1 MKDYEPERQPSIEI
15 STQVSAEQHWQALDR
30 STLGPRSVL
39 LYAERLSEA
48 VDLRSM
54 LSTDQIMAVQVAG
67 DPAADGAVLDFA
79 FVQGLRKQCIAAEV
93 PFHFAGTGANFQMKG
108 RVFHIPAKLQASQA
122 AKAEMEYFPIC
133 LAMNAPVP
141 ALAQDMTGDAGQTAK
156 TDTASMEMRKP
167 QRSNAGRRSV
177 QMGGWEAMGHVPS
190 MFDCMDGGP
199 EHAPS
204 MFDQIAGGTYGGAS
218 MSVSPDRRGSMAAV
232 GAAMPDADGFTAVS
246 FNPFEDGEET
256 AQENVRPEDEDPTFF
271 GSLEHPSVKNLH
283 YTIEISD
290 DDDDYQGAS
299 AEDHRQLEES
309 ERARKSSA
317 QVQFLQES
325 LRLAEDGGHP

>member
-15 STQVSAEQHWQALDR
+15 STQASAEQHWQALDR
-30 STLGPRSVL
+30 SALGPRSVL

-48 VDLRSM
+48 LDLRSM
-54 LSTDQIMAVQVAG
+54 LSTGQIMAVQVAG
-67 DPAADGAVLDFA
+67 DPAEDGAVLDFA
-79 FVQGLRKQCIAAEV
+79 YVQGLRKQCIAADV
-93 PFHFAGTGANFQMKG
+93 PFHFAGTGTNFQMKG
-108 RVFHIPAKLQASQA
+108 RMFHIPAKLQASQA

-141 ALAQDMTGDAGQTAK
+141 ALD
-156 TDTASMEMRKP
+156 
-167 QRSNAGRRSV
+167 
-177 QMGGWEAMGHVPS
+177 
-190 MFDCMDGGP
+190 
-199 EHAPS
+199 HAPS
-204 MFDQIAGGTYGGAS
+204 IFDQ
-218 MSVSPDRRGSMAAV
+218 MSSGKVAL
-232 GAAMPDADGFTAVS
+232 PDADGFAPVS
-246 FNPFEDGEET
+246 FNPFEDGEDT
-256 AQENVRPEDEDPTFF
+256 AQENAHPEDEDPTFF

-283 YTIEISD
+283 YTIEVSD

-299 AEDHRQLEES
+299 AEDHLQLEEC

>member
-15 STQVSAEQHWQALDR
+15 STQASAEQHWQALDR
-30 STLGPRSVL
+30 SALAPRSVL

-48 VDLRSM
+48 LDLRPM
-54 LSTDQIMAVQVAG
+54 LSTGQIMAVQVAG
-67 DPAADGAVLDFA
+67 DRAEDGAVLDFA
-79 FVQGLRKQCIAAEV
+79 FVQGLRKQCIAADV

-122 AKAEMEYFPIC
+122 AKAEIEYFPIC

-141 ALAQDMTGDAGQTAK
+141 TLAEEMSGDAGQAAK
-156 TDTASMEMRKP
+156 ADTASVEMRKP
-167 QRSNAGRRSV
+167 QRSDAGRRSI
-177 QMGGWEAMGHVPS
+177 QTEWEAMGHAPS
-190 MFDCMDGGP
+190 MFDCMDG
-199 EHAPS
+199 
-204 MFDQIAGGTYGGAS
+204 DTNRGA
-218 MSVSPDRRGSMAAV
+218 SMAAV

-256 AQENVRPEDEDPTFF
+256 AQENARPEDEDPTFF

-283 YTIEISD
+283 YTIEVSD

>member
-1 MKDYEPERQPSIEI
+1 M
-15 STQVSAEQHWQALDR
+15 
-30 STLGPRSVL
+30 
-39 LYAERLSEA
+39 
-48 VDLRSM
+48 
-54 LSTDQIMAVQVAG
+54 
-67 DPAADGAVLDFA
+67 LDFA
-79 FVQGLRKQCIAAEV
+79 FVQGLRKQCIAADV

-122 AKAEMEYFPIC
+122 AKAEIEYFPIC

-141 ALAQDMTGDAGQTAK
+141 TLAEEMSGDAGQAAK
-156 TDTASMEMRKP
+156 ADTASVEMRKP
-167 QRSNAGRRSV
+167 QRSDAGRRSI
-177 QMGGWEAMGHVPS
+177 QTEWEAMGHAPS
-190 MFDCMDGGP
+190 MFDCMDG
-199 EHAPS
+199 
-204 MFDQIAGGTYGGAS
+204 DTN
-218 MSVSPDRRGSMAAV
+218 RGESMAAV

-256 AQENVRPEDEDPTFF
+256 AQEDARLEDEDPTFF
-271 GSLEHPSVKNLH
+271 GSPEHPSVKNLH
-283 YTIEISD
+283 YTIEVSD

-299 AEDHRQLEES
+299 AEDHRQLEVS

>member
-15 STQVSAEQHWQALDR
+15 STQASAEQHWQALDR
-30 STLGPRSVL
+30 STLEPRSVL

-48 VDLRSM
+48 VDLRPM
-54 LSTDQIMAVQVAG
+54 LSTGQIMAVQVAG

-133 LAMNAPVP
+133 LARNAPVP
-141 ALAQDMTGDAGQTAK
+141 ALD
-156 TDTASMEMRKP
+156 
-167 QRSNAGRRSV
+167 
-177 QMGGWEAMGHVPS
+177 
-190 MFDCMDGGP
+190 
-199 EHAPS
+199 HAPS
-204 MFDQIAGGTYGGAS
+204 IVEQMSGGA
-218 MSVSPDRRGSMAAV
+218 VAL
-232 GAAMPDADGFTAVS
+232 PDADGFTAVS

-256 AQENVRPEDEDPTFF
+256 AQENARPEDEDPTFF
-271 GSLEHPSVKNLH
+271 GSPEHPSVKNLH
-283 YTIEISD
+283 YTIEVSD

-309 ERARKSSA
+309 ERARKSGA

>member
-15 STQVSAEQHWQALDR
+15 STQASADQHWQALDR
-30 STLGPRSVL
+30 STLAPRSVL

-48 VDLRSM
+48 VDLRPM
-54 LSTDQIMAVQVAG
+54 LSTGLIMAVQVAG
-67 DPAADGAVLDFA
+67 DPAEDGAVLDFA
-79 FVQGLRKQCIAAEV
+79 FVQGLRKQCIAANV

-141 ALAQDMTGDAGQTAK
+141 ALD
-156 TDTASMEMRKP
+156 
-167 QRSNAGRRSV
+167 
-177 QMGGWEAMGHVPS
+177 
-190 MFDCMDGGP
+190 
-199 EHAPS
+199 HAPS
-204 MFDQIAGGTYGGAS
+204 LFDQMSGGTERRAS
-218 MSVSPDRRGSMAAV
+218 L
-232 GAAMPDADGFTAVS
+232 PDADGFAPVS
-246 FNPFEDGEET
+246 FNPFEDGD
-256 AQENVRPEDEDPTFF
+256 ARPEDEEPAFF
-271 GSLEHPSVKNLH
+271 GSPEHPSVKNLH
-283 YTIEISD
+283 YTIEVSD

-309 ERARKSSA
+309 ERARKSGA

>member
-1 MKDYEPERQPSIEI
+1 MKDYEPERQPLIEI
-15 STQVSAEQHWQALDR
+15 STQASADQHWQALDR
-30 STLGPRSVL
+30 SAIAPRSVL

-48 VDLRSM
+48 VDLRPM
-54 LSTDQIMAVQVAG
+54 LSTGQIMAVQVAG

-141 ALAQDMTGDAGQTAK
+141 ALDQEMSVDVGQAAK
-156 TDTASMEMRKP
+156 TDTASMEKRKP
-167 QRSNAGRRSV
+167 QRSDAGRRSV
-177 QMGGWEAMGHVPS
+177 QTGWEAMGHAPS

-204 MFDQIAGGTYGGAS
+204 MFDRMAGGTDRGA
-218 MSVSPDRRGSMAAV
+218 SMAAV

-256 AQENVRPEDEDPTFF
+256 AQENARPEDEDPMFF
-271 GSLEHPSVKNLH
+271 GSPEHPSVKNLH
-283 YTIEISD
+283 YTIEVSD

-309 ERARKSSA
+309 ERARKSGA

>member
-15 STQVSAEQHWQALDR
+15 STQASAEQHWHALDR
-30 STLGPRSVL
+30 SALGPRSVL
-39 LYAERLSEA
+39 LYAARLSEA
-48 VDLRSM
+48 LDLRSM
-54 LSTDQIMAVQVAG
+54 LSTGQIMAVQVAG
-67 DPAADGAVLDFA
+67 DPAEDGAVLDFA

-133 LAMNAPVP
+133 LAMNAPVT
-141 ALAQDMTGDAGQTAK
+141 AMDQDMSVEAGRAAK
-156 TDTASMEMRKP
+156 DDTSSMETRKP
-167 QRSNAGRRSV
+167 QRSDAGRRFV
-177 QMGGWEAMGHVPS
+177 QTGWEAMGHAPS

-204 MFDQIAGGTYGGAS
+204 MFDRMTGGTDRRES
-218 MSVSPDRRGSMAAV
+218 MSAGQVAL
-232 GAAMPDADGFTAVS
+232 PDADGFAPVN

-256 AQENVRPEDEDPTFF
+256 AQENARPEDEDPTFF
-271 GSLEHPSVKNLH
+271 GSPEHPSVKNLH
-283 YTIEISD
+283 YTIEVSD

-309 ERARKSSA
+309 ERARKSGA

>member
-15 STQVSAEQHWQALDR
+15 STQASAEQHWHALDR
-30 STLGPRSVL
+30 SALGPRSVL
-39 LYAERLSEA
+39 LYAARLSEA
-48 VDLRSM
+48 LDLRSM
-54 LSTDQIMAVQVAG
+54 LSTGQIMAVQVAG
-67 DPAADGAVLDFA
+67 DPAEDGAVLDFA

-133 LAMNAPVP
+133 LAMNAPVT
-141 ALAQDMTGDAGQTAK
+141 AMDQDMSVEAGRAAK
-156 TDTASMEMRKP
+156 DDTSSMETRKP
-167 QRSNAGRRSV
+167 QRSDAGRRFV
-177 QMGGWEAMGHVPS
+177 QTGWEAMGHAPS

-204 MFDQIAGGTYGGAS
+204 MFDRMTGGTDRRES
-218 MSVSPDRRGSMAAV
+218 MSAGQVAL
-232 GAAMPDADGFTAVS
+232 PDADGFAPVN

-256 AQENVRPEDEDPTFF
+256 AQENARPEDEDPTFF

-283 YTIEISD
+283 YTIEVSD

>member
-1 MKDYEPERQPSIEI
+1 MKDYEAERQPSIEI
-15 STQVSAEQHWQALDR
+15 STQASAEQHWQALDR
-30 STLGPRSVL
+30 SALGPRSVL
-39 LYAERLSEA
+39 LYAARLSEA

-54 LSTDQIMAVQVAG
+54 LSTGQIMAVQVAG

-141 ALAQDMTGDAGQTAK
+141 AL
-156 TDTASMEMRKP
+156 DTYVPDHA
-167 QRSNAGRRSV
+167 
-177 QMGGWEAMGHVPS
+177 PS

-199 EHAPS
+199 DHAPS
-204 MFDQIAGGTYGGAS
+204 MFDRMAGGTARGAS
-218 MSVSPDRRGSMAAV
+218 RSAV

-256 AQENVRPEDEDPTFF
+256 AQENARPEDEDPTFF
-271 GSLEHPSVKNLH
+271 GSPEHPSVKNLH
-283 YTIEISD
+283 YTIEVSD

>member
-15 STQVSAEQHWQALDR
+15 STQASADQHWQALDR
-30 STLGPRSVL
+30 STLAPRSVL

-54 LSTDQIMAVQVAG
+54 LSTGQIMAVQVAG

-79 FVQGLRKQCIAAEV
+79 FVQELRKQCIAAEV

-108 RVFHIPAKLQASQA
+108 RVFHIPAKLQVSQA

-141 ALAQDMTGDAGQTAK
+141 ALDQDMTGDAAQAAK
-156 TDTASMEMRKP
+156 TDTASMEMRKL
-167 QRSNAGRRSV
+167 QRSDAGRRSV
-177 QMGGWEAMGHVPS
+177 QTGWEAMG
-190 MFDCMDGGP
+190 
-199 EHAPS
+199 HAPS

-232 GAAMPDADGFTAVS
+232 GVAMPDADGFTAVS

-271 GSLEHPSVKNLH
+271 GSPEHPSVKNLH
-283 YTIEISD
+283 YTIEVSD

-309 ERARKSSA
+309 ERARKSGA

>member
-15 STQVSAEQHWQALDR
+15 STQASAEQHWQALDR
-30 STLGPRSVL
+30 STLEPRSVL

-54 LSTDQIMAVQVAG
+54 LSTGQIMAMQVAG
-67 DPAADGAVLDFA
+67 DPAENGAVLDFA

-156 TDTASMEMRKP
+156 TDTASMETRKP
-167 QRSNAGRRSV
+167 QRSDAGRRSV
-177 QMGGWEAMGHVPS
+177 QTGGWEAMGHAPS
-190 MFDCMDGGP
+190 MFDCMDVGP
-199 EHAPS
+199 EHVPS
-204 MFDQIAGGTYGGAS
+204 MFDRMAGGRDRGAS
-218 MSVSPDRRGSMAAV
+218 MAVV
-232 GAAMPDADGFTAVS
+232 GAAMPDADGFKAVS

-256 AQENVRPEDEDPTFF
+256 AQENARPEDEDPTFF
-271 GSLEHPSVKNLH
+271 GSPEHPSVKNLH
-283 YTIEISD
+283 YTIEVSD

-309 ERARKSSA
+309 ERARKSGA

>member
-15 STQVSAEQHWQALDR
+15 STQASADQHWQALDR
-30 STLGPRSVL
+30 STLAPRSVL

-48 VDLRSM
+48 LDLRPM
-54 LSTDQIMAVQVAG
+54 LSTGQIMAVLVAG

-122 AKAEMEYFPIC
+122 AKAEVEYFPIC

-167 QRSNAGRRSV
+167 QRSDAGRRSV
-177 QMGGWEAMGHVPS
+177 QTGWEAMG
-190 MFDCMDGGP
+190 
-199 EHAPS
+199 HAPS

-218 MSVSPDRRGSMAAV
+218 MSVDPDRRGSMAAV

-256 AQENVRPEDEDPTFF
+256 AQENARPEDEDPTFF
-271 GSLEHPSVKNLH
+271 GSPEHPSVKNLH
-283 YTIEISD
+283 YTIEVSD

>member
-15 STQVSAEQHWQALDR
+15 STQASADQHWQALDR
-30 STLGPRSVL
+30 STLAPRSVL

-48 VDLRSM
+48 VDLRPM
-54 LSTDQIMAVQVAG
+54 LSTGLIMAVQVAG
-67 DPAADGAVLDFA
+67 DPAEDGAVLDFA
-79 FVQGLRKQCIAAEV
+79 FVQGLRKQCIAADV
-93 PFHFAGTGANFQMKG
+93 PFHFAGTGTNFQMKG
-108 RVFHIPAKLQASQA
+108 RMFHIPAKLQASQA
-122 AKAEMEYFPIC
+122 AKAELEYFPIC

-141 ALAQDMTGDAGQTAK
+141 ALAQDLSEDAGQAAK
-156 TDTASMEMRKP
+156 IDTTSEETRKP
-167 QRSNAGRRSV
+167 QRSYAGRRSV
-177 QMGGWEAMGHVPS
+177 QTGGWEAMGH
-190 MFDCMDGGP
+190 
-199 EHAPS
+199 APS
-204 MFDQIAGGTYGGAS
+204 MFDQMSGGQDRGRS
-218 MSVSPDRRGSMAAV
+218 MSSGAV
-232 GAAMPDADGFTAVS
+232 ALPDADGFAPVS
-246 FNPFEDGEET
+246 FNPFEDGEDT
-256 AQENVRPEDEDPTFF
+256 AQENAHPEDEDPTFF
-271 GSLEHPSVKNLH
+271 GSPEHPSVKNLH

>member
-15 STQVSAEQHWQALDR
+15 STQASAEQHWQALDR
-30 STLGPRSVL
+30 SALAPRSVL

-48 VDLRSM
+48 LDLRPM
-54 LSTDQIMAVQVAG
+54 LSTGLIMAVQVAG

-79 FVQGLRKQCIAAEV
+79 FVQGLRKQCIAADV

-122 AKAEMEYFPIC
+122 TKAEMEYFPIC
-133 LAMNAPVP
+133 LAMNAPAP
-141 ALAQDMTGDAGQTAK
+141 ALAQDMTGDAGQAAK
-156 TDTASMEMRKP
+156 IDTTSMEMRKP
-167 QRSNAGRRSV
+167 QRSDAGRRSV
-177 QMGGWEAMGHVPS
+177 QTGWEAMGHAPS

-199 EHAPS
+199 DHAPS
-204 MFDQIAGGTYGGAS
+204 MFDRMAGGTDRGAL
-218 MSVSPDRRGSMAAV
+218 MSAGPNRRGSMAAV
-232 GAAMPDADGFTAVS
+232 GAALPDADGFTAVS

-256 AQENVRPEDEDPTFF
+256 VQENARPEDEDPTFF
-271 GSLEHPSVKNLH
+271 GSPEHLSVKNLH
-283 YTIEISD
+283 YRIEVSD

-309 ERARKSSA
+309 ERARKSGA

>member
-30 STLGPRSVL
+30 SALGPRSVL

-48 VDLRSM
+48 VDLRPM
-54 LSTDQIMAVQVAG
+54 LSTGLIMAVQVAG
-67 DPAADGAVLDFA
+67 DPAENGAVLDFA
-79 FVQGLRKQCIAAEV
+79 YVQGIRKQCIAADV

-108 RVFHIPAKLQASQA
+108 RVFHIPKKLQASQA

-133 LAMNAPVP
+133 LAMNAPVT
-141 ALAQDMTGDAGQTAK
+141 AMDQDMSVEAGRAAK
-156 TDTASMEMRKP
+156 DDTSSMETRKP
-167 QRSNAGRRSV
+167 QRSDAGRRSV
-177 QMGGWEAMGHVPS
+177 QTGWEAMGHAPS
-190 MFDCMDGGP
+190 MFDCMDGSTD
-199 EHAPS
+199 HAPS
-204 MFDQIAGGTYGGAS
+204 MFDRMAGGT
-218 MSVSPDRRGSMAAV
+218 DRGESMAVV

-246 FNPFEDGEET
+246 FNP
-256 AQENVRPEDEDPTFF
+256 P
-271 GSLEHPSVKNLH
+271 EHPSVKNLH
-283 YTIEISD
+283 YTIEVSD

>member
-15 STQVSAEQHWQALDR
+15 STQASADQHWQALDR
-30 STLGPRSVL
+30 STLAPRSVL

-54 LSTDQIMAVQVAG
+54 LSTGQIMAVQVSG

-108 RVFHIPAKLQASQA
+108 RVFHIPAKLQTSQA

-141 ALAQDMTGDAGQTAK
+141 ALDQEMSVDAGQAAK
-156 TDTASMEMRKP
+156 IDTASMEIRKP
-167 QRSNAGRRSV
+167 QRSDAGRRSV
-177 QMGGWEAMGHVPS
+177 QTGGWEAMGHAPS

-204 MFDQIAGGTYGGAS
+204 MFDRMAGGRDRG
-218 MSVSPDRRGSMAAV
+218 VSTPFV

-256 AQENVRPEDEDPTFF
+256 AQENARPEDEDPTFF

-283 YTIEISD
+283 YTIEVSD

>member
-15 STQVSAEQHWQALDR
+15 STQASADQKWQALDR
-30 STLGPRSVL
+30 SALGPRSVL
-39 LYAERLSEA
+39 LYAVRLSEA
-48 VDLRSM
+48 VDLRPM
-54 LSTDQIMAVQVAG
+54 LSTGQIMAVQVAG
-67 DPAADGAVLDFA
+67 DAAEDGAVLDFA

-141 ALAQDMTGDAGQTAK
+141 ALAQEMSGDAGQAAK
-156 TDTASMEMRKP
+156 TDTTSMEMRKP
-167 QRSNAGRRSV
+167 QRSDAGRRSV
-177 QMGGWEAMGHVPS
+177 QTGWEAMGHAPS

-199 EHAPS
+199 DHAPS
-204 MFDQIAGGTYGGAS
+204 MFDRMAGGTDRGAL
-218 MSVSPDRRGSMAAV
+218 MSAGPNRRGSMAAV
-232 GAAMPDADGFTAVS
+232 GAALPDADGFTAVS

-256 AQENVRPEDEDPTFF
+256 VQENARPEDEDPTFF
-271 GSLEHPSVKNLH
+271 GSPEHPSVKNLH
-283 YTIEISD
+283 YTIEVSD

>member
-15 STQVSAEQHWQALDR
+15 STQALAEQHWQALDR
-30 STLGPRSVL
+30 STLAPRSVL

-48 VDLRSM
+48 VDLRPM
-54 LSTDQIMAVQVAG
+54 LSTGQIMAVQVAG

-156 TDTASMEMRKP
+156 TNTASMEMRKS
-167 QRSNAGRRSV
+167 QRSDAGRRSV
-177 QMGGWEAMGHVPS
+177 QTGGWEAMGHAPS

-204 MFDQIAGGTYGGAS
+204 MFDRMACGTDRGAS
-218 MSVSPDRRGSMAAV
+218 MAVV

-246 FNPFEDGEET
+246 FNPFDDGEET
-256 AQENVRPEDEDPTFF
+256 AQENARPEDENPTFF

-283 YTIEISD
+283 YTIEVSD

>member
-15 STQVSAEQHWQALDR
+15 STQASADQHWQALDR
-30 STLGPRSVL
+30 STLAPRSVL

-48 VDLRSM
+48 VDLRPM
-54 LSTDQIMAVQVAG
+54 LSTGLIMAVQVAG
-67 DPAADGAVLDFA
+67 DPAEDGAVLDFA
-79 FVQGLRKQCIAAEV
+79 YVQGLRKQCIAADV
-93 PFHFAGTGANFQMKG
+93 PFHFAGTGTNFQMKG
-108 RVFHIPAKLQASQA
+108 RMFHIPAKLQASQA

-141 ALAQDMTGDAGQTAK
+141 ALAQDLSEDAGQAAK
-156 TDTASMEMRKP
+156 IDTTSVETRKP
-167 QRSNAGRRSV
+167 QRSYAGRRSV
-177 QMGGWEAMGHVPS
+177 QTGGWEAMGH
-190 MFDCMDGGP
+190 
-199 EHAPS
+199 APS
-204 MFDQIAGGTYGGAS
+204 MFDQMSGGQDRGRS
-218 MSVSPDRRGSMAAV
+218 MSSGAV
-232 GAAMPDADGFTAVS
+232 ALPDADGFAPVS
-246 FNPFEDGEET
+246 FNPFEDGEDT
-256 AQENVRPEDEDPTFF
+256 AQENAHPEDEDPTFF
-271 GSLEHPSVKNLH
+271 GSPEHPSVKNLH
-283 YTIEISD
+283 YTIEVSD

>member
-15 STQVSAEQHWQALDR
+15 STQASADQHWQALDR

-48 VDLRSM
+48 VDLRPM
-54 LSTDQIMAVQVAG
+54 LSTGLIMAVQVAG
-67 DPAADGAVLDFA
+67 DPAEDGAVLDFA
-79 FVQGLRKQCIAAEV
+79 YVQGLRKQCIAADV
-93 PFHFAGTGANFQMKG
+93 PFHFAGTGTNFQMKG
-108 RVFHIPAKLQASQA
+108 RMFHIPAKLQASQA

-141 ALAQDMTGDAGQTAK
+141 ALAQDLSEDAGQAAK
-156 TDTASMEMRKP
+156 IDTTSVETCKP
-167 QRSNAGRRSV
+167 QRSYAGRRSV
-177 QMGGWEAMGHVPS
+177 QTGGWEAMGH
-190 MFDCMDGGP
+190 
-199 EHAPS
+199 APS
-204 MFDQIAGGTYGGAS
+204 MFDQMSGGQDRGRS
-218 MSVSPDRRGSMAAV
+218 MPSGTDAL
-232 GAAMPDADGFTAVS
+232 PDADGFAPVS
-246 FNPFEDGEET
+246 FNPFEDGEDT
-256 AQENVRPEDEDPTFF
+256 AQENAHPEDEDPTFF
-271 GSLEHPSVKNLH
+271 GSPEHPSVKNLH
-283 YTIEISD
+283 YTIEVSD

-309 ERARKSSA
+309 ERARKSGA

>member
-15 STQVSAEQHWQALDR
+15 STQASAEQHWQAFDR
-30 STLGPRSVL
+30 SALGPRSVL
-39 LYAERLSEA
+39 LYAARLSEA

-54 LSTDQIMAVQVAG
+54 LSTGQIMAVQVAG
-67 DPAADGAVLDFA
+67 DPAEDGAVLDFA
-79 FVQGLRKQCIAAEV
+79 FVQGLRKQCIAADV

-141 ALAQDMTGDAGQTAK
+141 ALDQNMTGDAGQTAK

-167 QRSNAGRRSV
+167 QRSDAGRRSV
-177 QMGGWEAMGHVPS
+177 QMGGWEAMG
-190 MFDCMDGGP
+190 
-199 EHAPS
+199 HAPS

-218 MSVSPDRRGSMAAV
+218 MSVSPDRRGSMTVV

-246 FNPFEDGEET
+246 FNPFEDGEEN
-256 AQENVRPEDEDPTFF
+256 ARPEDENPTFF
-271 GSLEHPSVKNLH
+271 GSPEHPSVKNLH
-283 YTIEISD
+283 YTIEVSD

>member
-15 STQVSAEQHWQALDR
+15 STQASAEQHWQALER
-30 STLGPRSVL
+30 SAIAPRSVL

-54 LSTDQIMAVQVAG
+54 LSTGQIMAVQVAG

-141 ALAQDMTGDAGQTAK
+141 ALDQDMTGDAAQAAK

-167 QRSNAGRRSV
+167 QRSDADRRSV
-177 QMGGWEAMGHVPS
+177 QTGWEAMG
-190 MFDCMDGGP
+190 
-199 EHAPS
+199 HAPS

-232 GAAMPDADGFTAVS
+232 GVAMPDADGFTAVS

-256 AQENVRPEDEDPTFF
+256 AQENVRPEDEDPTFL

-283 YTIEISD
+283 YTIEVSD

>member
-15 STQVSAEQHWQALDR
+15 STQASADQHWQALDR
-30 STLGPRSVL
+30 STLAPRSVL

-48 VDLRSM
+48 VDLRPM
-54 LSTDQIMAVQVAG
+54 LSTGQIMAVQVAG

-156 TDTASMEMRKP
+156 NDTASMEMRKP
-167 QRSNAGRRSV
+167 QRSDAGRRYV
-177 QMGGWEAMGHVPS
+177 QTGWEAMGHAPS

-204 MFDQIAGGTYGGAS
+204 MFDRMAGGTDRGAS
-218 MSVSPDRRGSMAAV
+218 MSAGPYRRGSKPS
-232 GAAMPDADGFTAVS
+232 GAIAMPDADGFTAVS

-256 AQENVRPEDEDPTFF
+256 AQENVRPEDEDSTFF

-283 YTIEISD
+283 YTIEVSD

-317 QVQFLQES
+317 QVLFLQES

>member
-15 STQVSAEQHWQALDR
+15 STQASADQKWQALDR

-48 VDLRSM
+48 VDLRPM
-54 LSTDQIMAVQVAG
+54 LSTGLIMAVQVAG
-67 DPAADGAVLDFA
+67 DPAEDGAVLDFA
-79 FVQGLRKQCIAAEV
+79 YVQGLRKQSIAADV
-93 PFHFAGTGANFQMKG
+93 PFHFAGTGTNFQMKG
-108 RVFHIPAKLQASQA
+108 RIFHIPAKLQASQA

-141 ALAQDMTGDAGQTAK
+141 ALAQDLSEDAGQAAK
-156 TDTASMEMRKP
+156 IDTTSVETRKP
-167 QRSNAGRRSV
+167 QRSYAGRRSV
-177 QMGGWEAMGHVPS
+177 QTGGWEAMGH
-190 MFDCMDGGP
+190 
-199 EHAPS
+199 APS
-204 MFDQIAGGTYGGAS
+204 MFDQMSGGQDRGRS
-218 MSVSPDRRGSMAAV
+218 MSSGAV
-232 GAAMPDADGFTAVS
+232 ALPDADGFAPVS
-246 FNPFEDGEET
+246 FNPFEDGDASADVDT
-256 AQENVRPEDEDPTFF
+256 HPEDEDPTFF
-271 GSLEHPSVKNLH
+271 GSTEHPSVKNLH
-283 YTIEISD
+283 YTIEVSD

-309 ERARKSSA
+309 ERARKSGA

>member
-15 STQVSAEQHWQALDR
+15 STQASADQHWQALDR
-30 STLGPRSVL
+30 STLAPRSVL
-39 LYAERLSEA
+39 LYTERLSEA
-48 VDLRSM
+48 VDLRPM
-54 LSTDQIMAVQVAG
+54 LSTGQIMAVQVAG
-67 DPAADGAVLDFA
+67 DPAEDGAVLDFA

-93 PFHFAGTGANFQMKG
+93 PFHFEGTGANFQMKG

-141 ALAQDMTGDAGQTAK
+141 ALAQDLSEDAGQAAK
-156 TDTASMEMRKP
+156 IDTTSVETRKP
-167 QRSNAGRRSV
+167 QRSYAGKRSV
-177 QMGGWEAMGHVPS
+177 QTGGWEAMGH
-190 MFDCMDGGP
+190 
-199 EHAPS
+199 APS
-204 MFDQIAGGTYGGAS
+204 MFDQMSGGRDRGRSMPGGA
-218 MSVSPDRRGSMAAV
+218 VAL
-232 GAAMPDADGFTAVS
+232 PDADGFAPVS
-246 FNPFEDGEET
+246 FNPFEDGEDT
-256 AQENVRPEDEDPTFF
+256 AQENAHPEDEDPTFF
-271 GSLEHPSVKNLH
+271 GSPEHPSVKNLH
-283 YTIEISD
+283 YTIEVSD

>member
-1 MKDYEPERQPSIEI
+1 MKDYEPERQSSIEI
-15 STQVSAEQHWQALDR
+15 STQASAEQHWQALDR
-30 STLGPRSVL
+30 SALGPRSVL

-48 VDLRSM
+48 LDLRSM
-54 LSTDQIMAVQVAG
+54 LSTGQIMAVQVAG
-67 DPAADGAVLDFA
+67 DPAEDGAVLDFA
-79 FVQGLRKQCIAAEV
+79 FVQDLRKQCIAAEV

-141 ALAQDMTGDAGQTAK
+141 AL
-156 TDTASMEMRKP
+156 DTYVPDHA
-167 QRSNAGRRSV
+167 
-177 QMGGWEAMGHVPS
+177 PS

-199 EHAPS
+199 DHAPS
-204 MFDQIAGGTYGGAS
+204 MFDRMVGGTARGAS
-218 MSVSPDRRGSMAAV
+218 RSAV

-256 AQENVRPEDEDPTFF
+256 AQENARPEDEDPTYF
-271 GSLEHPSVKNLH
+271 GSPEHPSVKNLH
-283 YTIEISD
+283 YTIEVSD

>member
-15 STQVSAEQHWQALDR
+15 STQASADQHWQALDR
-30 STLGPRSVL
+30 SAIAPRSVL

-48 VDLRSM
+48 VDLRPM
-54 LSTDQIMAVQVAG
+54 LSTGQIMAVQVAG

-108 RVFHIPAKLQASQA
+108 RVFHIPAKLQVSQA

-156 TDTASMEMRKP
+156 TDTASMEKRKP
-167 QRSNAGRRSV
+167 QRSDAGRRSV
-177 QMGGWEAMGHVPS
+177 QTGWEAMGHAPS

-204 MFDQIAGGTYGGAS
+204 MFDRMAGGTDRGA
-218 MSVSPDRRGSMAAV
+218 SMAAV

-256 AQENVRPEDEDPTFF
+256 AQENARPEDEDPMFF
-271 GSLEHPSVKNLH
+271 GSPEHPSVKNLH
-283 YTIEISD
+283 YTIEVSD

>member
-15 STQVSAEQHWQALDR
+15 STQASAEQHWQAFDR
-30 STLGPRSVL
+30 SALGPRSVL
-39 LYAERLSEA
+39 LYAARLSEA
-48 VDLRSM
+48 LDLRPM
-54 LSTDQIMAVQVAG
+54 LSTGQIMAVQVAG

-93 PFHFAGTGANFQMKG
+93 PFHFAGTGANFRMKG

-141 ALAQDMTGDAGQTAK
+141 ALAQEMSVDAGQAAK
-156 TDTASMEMRKP
+156 IDTASMEIRKP
-167 QRSNAGRRSV
+167 RRSDAGRRSV
-177 QMGGWEAMGHVPS
+177 QTGGWEAMGHAPS

-199 EHAPS
+199 EHSPS
-204 MFDQIAGGTYGGAS
+204 MFDRMAGGRDRGAS
-218 MSVSPDRRGSMAAV
+218 TPFV

-256 AQENVRPEDEDPTFF
+256 AQENARPEDEDPTFF

-283 YTIEISD
+283 YTIEVSD

-309 ERARKSSA
+309 ERARKSGA

-325 LRLAEDGGHP
+325 LRLSEDGGHP

>member
-15 STQVSAEQHWQALDR
+15 STQASADQHWQALDR
-30 STLGPRSVL
+30 STLEPRSVL

-48 VDLRSM
+48 VDLRPM
-54 LSTDQIMAVQVAG
+54 LSTGLIMAVQVAG
-67 DPAADGAVLDFA
+67 DPAENGAVLDFA
-79 FVQGLRKQCIAAEV
+79 FVQVLRKQCIAADV

-141 ALAQDMTGDAGQTAK
+141 TLAQNVSGDAAEPAK
-156 TDTASMEMRKP
+156 TGTSSMETRKP
-167 QRSNAGRRSV
+167 ERGDSGRTSARTV
-177 QMGGWEAMGHVPS
+177 GWEAMGHAPS
-190 MFDCMDGGP
+190 MFDCMDGVP
-199 EHAPS
+199 DHAPS
-204 MFDQIAGGTYGGAS
+204 MFDRMSGGPDRGGA
-218 MSVSPDRRGSMAAV
+218 MPGGVVAL
-232 GAAMPDADGFTAVS
+232 PDADGFTAVS
-246 FNPFEDGEET
+246 FNPFEDGDAAADED
-256 AQENVRPEDEDPTFF
+256 AHSEDEDPTFF
-271 GSLEHPSVKNLH
+271 GSPEHPSVKNLH
-283 YTIEISD
+283 YTIEVSD

-309 ERARKSSA
+309 ERARKSGA

>member
-15 STQVSAEQHWQALDR
+15 STQASADQHWQALDR
-30 STLGPRSVL
+30 STLAPRSVL

-54 LSTDQIMAVQVAG
+54 LSTGQIVAVQVAG
-67 DPAADGAVLDFA
+67 DPAEDGAVLDFA

-141 ALAQDMTGDAGQTAK
+141 ALDQNMTGDAGQAAK
-156 TDTASMEMRKP
+156 IDTASIEMRKP
-167 QRSNAGRRSV
+167 QRSGAGRTSV
-177 QMGGWEAMGHVPS
+177 QTGWEAMGHAPS
-190 MFDCMDGGP
+190 MFDCMDGGTD
-199 EHAPS
+199 HASS
-204 MFDQIAGGTYGGAS
+204 MFDRMARGRDRGAS
-218 MSVSPDRRGSMAAV
+218 TPFV

-256 AQENVRPEDEDPTFF
+256 AQENARPEDEDPTFF

-283 YTIEISD
+283 YTIEVSD

-299 AEDHRQLEES
+299 ADDHRQLEES

>member
-15 STQVSAEQHWQALDR
+15 STQASAEQHWQALDR
-30 STLGPRSVL
+30 SALAPRSVL

-48 VDLRSM
+48 VDLRPM
-54 LSTDQIMAVQVAG
+54 LPTGQIMAVQVAG

-141 ALAQDMTGDAGQTAK
+141 TLAEEMSGDAGQAAK
-156 TDTASMEMRKP
+156 ADTASVEMRKP
-167 QRSNAGRRSV
+167 QRSDAGRRSI
-177 QMGGWEAMGHVPS
+177 QTEWEAMG
-190 MFDCMDGGP
+190 
-199 EHAPS
+199 HAPS

-218 MSVSPDRRGSMAAV
+218 MSVDPDRRGSRAAV

-256 AQENVRPEDEDPTFF
+256 AQENARPEDEDPMFF
-271 GSLEHPSVKNLH
+271 GSPEHPSVKNLH
-283 YTIEISD
+283 YTIEVSD

-309 ERARKSSA
+309 ERARKSGA

>member
-15 STQVSAEQHWQALDR
+15 STQASADQHWQALDQ
-30 STLGPRSVL
+30 STLAPRSVL

-48 VDLRSM
+48 VDLRPM
-54 LSTDQIMAVQVAG
+54 LSTGLIMAVQVAG
-67 DPAADGAVLDFA
+67 DPAEDGAVLDFA
-79 FVQGLRKQCIAAEV
+79 YVQGLRKQCIAADV
-93 PFHFAGTGANFQMKG
+93 PFHFAGTGTNFQMKG

-141 ALAQDMTGDAGQTAK
+141 ALAQDLSEDAGQVAK
-156 TDTASMEMRKP
+156 IDTTSVETRKP
-167 QRSNAGRRSV
+167 QRSYAGRRPV
-177 QMGGWEAMGHVPS
+177 QTGGWEAMGH
-190 MFDCMDGGP
+190 
-199 EHAPS
+199 APS
-204 MFDQIAGGTYGGAS
+204 MFDQMSGGQDRGRSMPGGA
-218 MSVSPDRRGSMAAV
+218 VAL
-232 GAAMPDADGFTAVS
+232 PDADGFAPVS
-246 FNPFEDGEET
+246 FNPFEDGEDT
-256 AQENVRPEDEDPTFF
+256 AQENAHPEDEDPTFF
-271 GSLEHPSVKNLH
+271 GSPEHPSVKNLH
-283 YTIEISD
+283 YTIEVSD

-309 ERARKSSA
+309 ERARKSGA